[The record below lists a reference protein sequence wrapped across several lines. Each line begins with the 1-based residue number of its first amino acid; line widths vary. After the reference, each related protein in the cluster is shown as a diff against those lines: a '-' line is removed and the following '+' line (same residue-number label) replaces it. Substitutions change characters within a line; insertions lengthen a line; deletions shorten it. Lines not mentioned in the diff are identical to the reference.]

1 MNAIRLP
8 RPLNT
13 LSLKNA
19 SHSNASV
26 NRTPVLAFRLAS
38 DAKSANSSK
47 LSSSA
52 NSQSIILVSKSS
64 ADVNRTSSSD
74 SGLMYVCG
82 DWSKQS
88 NHKLSAV
95 PGSDGLGRGG
105 GGGGGSL
112 LRQVPDALQVSGG
125 ADGQKRSSDA
135 ALKLDVG
142 NIWFG
147 TARNSM
153 SHPVTVTEDGFHF
166 LLKNADSGL
175 F

>member
-8 RPLNT
+8 RPLSA
-13 LSLKNA
+13 LSLTNA

-38 DAKSANSSK
+38 DAKSANASK
-47 LSSSA
+47 LPSSA

-64 ADVNRTSSSD
+64 ADINRTSSSD
-74 SGLMYVCG
+74 GGLMYVCG
-82 DWSKQS
+82 DWSKQT
-88 NHKLSAV
+88 NHKPSAV
-95 PGSDGLGRGG
+95 PDGLLGR
-105 GGGGGSL
+105 GGGSL
-112 LRQVPDALQVSGG
+112 LRQAQDVSQVSSGG
-125 ADGQKRSSDA
+125 GGEGGQRSSSDA
-135 ALKLDVG
+135 TLKLDVG
-142 NIWFG
+142 NVWFG

-153 SHPVTVTEDGFHF
+153 SHPVTVNEDGFHF